1 MWHSAGGVAAGGRSA
16 DGGAL
21 MEGRELPKM
30 FRSDRLGR
38 LLKDKPVPLRW
49 CDCGCGGPVSVD
61 ARPNACS
68 VEDAGPPPNG
78 ATQAGGGLGD
88 R

>member
-1 MWHSAGGVAAGGRSA
+1 MT
-16 DGGAL
+16 
-21 MEGRELPKM
+21 LPKM

-49 CDCGCGGPVSVD
+49 CDCGCGGPVSVN
-61 ARPNACS
+61 AKPRACS

-78 ATQAGGGLGD
+78 QRGRRVDWDTGEILDG
-88 R
+88 